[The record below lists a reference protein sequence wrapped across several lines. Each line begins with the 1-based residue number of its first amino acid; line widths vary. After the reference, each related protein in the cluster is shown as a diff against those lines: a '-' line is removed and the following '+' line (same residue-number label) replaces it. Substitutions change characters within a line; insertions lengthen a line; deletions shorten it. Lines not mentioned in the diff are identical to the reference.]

1 MNMAT
6 SIADRRVGGPIERLA
21 QPYWNPYLAGIAL
34 GLVLLG
40 GYLLLGRGLGATG
53 AFSALAAWFASL
65 VSPESAAANPVHARY
80 LDHGPPLLDYVP
92 ILVLGTL
99 IGGGLSAWLAGRARL
114 SVEAGPGV
122 GRGARMALAIGG
134 GFLAAIGA
142 KIALGCTSGQALSGA
157 AVLNAG
163 SLVFMA
169 GTFAAGYLVA
179 FLFRKE
185 WL

>member
-1 MNMAT
+1 MAT
-6 SIADRRVGGPIERLA
+6 PIAERSPGERA
-21 QPYWNPYLAGIAL
+21 TRAPQPYWNPYVAGFAL
-34 GLVLLG
+34 GIVLLG

-53 AFSALAAWFASL
+53 AFSALTAWFASL

-114 SVEAGPGV
+114 TFEAGPGV
-122 GRGARMALAIGG
+122 SRGARLALAFVG
-134 GFLAAIGA
+134 GFLAALGA

-157 AVLNAG
+157 AVLNVG

-169 GTFAAGYLVA
+169 AVFAAGYLVA
-179 FLFRKE
+179 YLFRKE

>member
-1 MNMAT
+1 MAT
-6 SIADRRVGGPIERLA
+6 TIAGRRPGQPAERTA
-21 QPYWNPYLAGIAL
+21 RPYWNPYVAGFAL

-65 VSPESAAANPVHARY
+65 VSPEGAAANPVHARY
-80 LDHGPPLLDYVP
+80 LENGPPLLDYVP

-99 IGGGLSAWLAGRARL
+99 IGGAVSAWLAGRIRFGID
-114 SVEAGPGV
+114 SGPGI
-122 GRGARMALAIGG
+122 GRGARLALAFAGG
-134 GFLAAIGA
+134 ALAAIGA

-169 GTFAAGYLVA
+169 AVFASGYLVA

>member
-1 MNMAT
+1 MST
-6 SIADRRVGGPIERLA
+6 SIAEQRFGHSIERRA
-21 QPYWNPYLAGIAL
+21 QPYWNPYVAGVAL

-53 AFSALAAWFASL
+53 AFSALAAWFASV

-99 IGGGLSAWLAGRARL
+99 IGGALSAWFAGRVKLGIDSGPDVSRGRRL
-114 SVEAGPGV
+114 
-122 GRGARMALAIGG
+122 ALAFVGG
-134 GFLAAIGA
+134 MLAAIGA

-169 GTFAAGYLVA
+169 ATFAAGYLVA
-179 FLFRKE
+179 FLIRKE

>member
-1 MNMAT
+1 MAI
-6 SIADRRVGGPIERLA
+6 SIADRQVGSPAERRA
-21 QPYWNPYLAGIAL
+21 QPYWNPYVAGFAL

-114 SVEAGPGV
+114 TLEAGPRAT
-122 GRGARMALAIGG
+122 RGARLALAFVG
-134 GFLAAIGA
+134 GFLAALGA

-163 SLVFMA
+163 SLVFMGA
-169 GTFAAGYLVA
+169 VFAAGYVVA

>member
-1 MNMAT
+1 MAT
-6 SIADRRVGGPIERLA
+6 PLAEQRTGHPAAARA
-21 QPYWNPYLAGIAL
+21 QPYWNPYVAGFAL

-53 AFSALAAWFASL
+53 AFSALAAWFASI

-114 SVEAGPGV
+114 DFEAGPGV
-122 GRGARMALAIGG
+122 GRGARFALAFGG
-134 GFLAAIGA
+134 GFLAALGA

-163 SLVFMA
+163 SLVFMVA
-169 GTFAAGYLVA
+169 VFVAGYAVA

>member
-1 MNMAT
+1 MAT
-6 SIADRRVGGPIERLA
+6 SIADLRVGHPVDRPA
-21 QPYWNPYLAGIAL
+21 RPYWNPYLAGFAL

-92 ILVLGTL
+92 VLVLGTL
-99 IGGGLSAWLAGRARL
+99 IGGGLSAWLAGRARISL
-114 SVEAGPGV
+114 EGGPAV
-122 GRGARMALAIGG
+122 GRGARLALAFVG
-134 GFLAAIGA
+134 GFVAALGA

-157 AVLNAG
+157 AVLNVG
-163 SLVFMA
+163 SLVFMGA
-169 GTFAAGYLVA
+169 VFASGYLVA
-179 FLFRKE
+179 YLFRKE

>member
-1 MNMAT
+1 MAT
-6 SIADRRVGGPIERLA
+6 SIADIRLGRPVERPA
-21 QPYWNPYLAGIAL
+21 HPYWNPYLAGFAL

-65 VSPESAAANPVHARY
+65 ISPESAAANPVHARY

-99 IGGGLSAWLAGRARL
+99 IGGGVSAWLAGRMRL
-114 SVEAGPGV
+114 AVESGPGPS
-122 GRGARMALAIGG
+122 RGARLALAFGG
-134 GFLAAIGA
+134 GIVAAIGA

-163 SLVFMA
+163 SLVFMGA
-169 GTFAAGYLVA
+169 TFASGYLVA

>member
-1 MNMAT
+1 MAT
-6 SIADRRVGGPIERLA
+6 PIAERSPGEPA
-21 QPYWNPYLAGIAL
+21 TRAPQPYWNPYVAGFAL
-34 GLVLLG
+34 GIVLLG

-53 AFSALAAWFASL
+53 AFSALTAWFASL

-114 SVEAGPGV
+114 TFEGGPGV
-122 GRGARMALAIGG
+122 SRGARLALAFVG
-134 GFLAAIGA
+134 GFLAALGA

-157 AVLNAG
+157 AVLNVG

-169 GTFAAGYLVA
+169 AVFAAGYLVA
-179 FLFRKE
+179 YLFRKE

>member
-1 MNMAT
+1 MAT
-6 SIADRRVGGPIERLA
+6 SIADRRAGHPARRPA
-21 QPYWNPYLAGIAL
+21 QPYWNPYVAGFAL
-34 GLVLLG
+34 GIVLLG
-40 GYLLLGRGLGATG
+40 AYLLLGRGLGATG
-53 AFSALAAWFASL
+53 AFSALAAWFASI

-99 IGGGLSAWLAGRARL
+99 IGGGLSAWLAGRARFGF
-114 SVEAGPGV
+114 EGGPGV
-122 GRGARMALAIGG
+122 SRGARFALAFVGG
-134 GFLAAIGA
+134 ILAALGA

-157 AVLNAG
+157 AVLNVG

-169 GTFAAGYLVA
+169 ATFAAGYLVA

>member
-1 MNMAT
+1 MAT
-6 SIADRRVGGPIERLA
+6 STADRRVGHPLERPA
-21 QPYWNPYLAGIAL
+21 QPYWNPYLAGFAL

-53 AFSALAAWFASL
+53 AFSALAAWVASL

-99 IGGGLSAWLAGRARL
+99 IGGGVSAWLAGRMRL
-114 SVEAGPGV
+114 SVESGPGLR
-122 GRGARMALAIGG
+122 RGARLALAFAGG
-134 GFLAAIGA
+134 ILAAIGA

-163 SLVFMA
+163 SLVFMGA
-169 GTFAAGYLVA
+169 VFASGYLVA

>member
-1 MNMAT
+1 MAT
-6 SIADRRVGGPIERLA
+6 SIAERRLAHPAAGRA
-21 QPYWNPYLAGIAL
+21 QPYWNPYFAGFAL

-53 AFSALAAWFASL
+53 AFSALTAWFASI

-80 LDHGPPLLDYVP
+80 LDHGPTLLDYVP

-114 SVEAGPGV
+114 DVEAGPGV
-122 GRGARMALAIGG
+122 SRGGRFALAFVG
-134 GFLAAIGA
+134 GFLAALGA

-163 SLVFMA
+163 SLVFMVA
-169 GTFAAGYLVA
+169 VFAAGYLVA
-179 FLFRKE
+179 YLFRKE